1 MAEIIPQATRTTKKG
16 KVVPTTPLQK
26 KAQQNLGAFSTAPAV
41 PFAEAPKDDFSIAA
55 QGRQQADQSRQ
66 LERQPATKLESLG
79 AAIGGITRDAWIAAV
94 AEKGNEE
101 VDPKWDV
108 GTVRDSFRT
117 KYSPDLWDALEQT
130 KNKSQYEALVANTEA
145 EQMRQEAMGDNF
157 WTSLGGSVID
167 PLGVLTGGAYLKGAV
182 MLARAKNIGK
192 YKALAG
198 SALAEGATYG
208 SIEAAK
214 QDSLYGTVVDDK
226 AVATTFLA
234 SSALIFGL
242 SAATMKKATFTKAAG
257 AIKNDSPIGQPQAKL
272 DEASEL
278 IASGRQGLADD
289 AAAQESKLLNE
300 VAEPSM
306 AAKVTDVADEL
317 TLAVPKQVE
326 VPEGSW
332 FTGTTGEL
340 TATRTLDEQIA
351 RQQGKGA
358 NAPEDFVGAGN
369 YIALDP
375 KFSDTYAKGGN
386 IYSIE
391 KPFENPFDL
400 SAKGNAKIYRDLT
413 KQAGSKSAA
422 NKLLQEQGYDAITFV
437 DPRGN
442 KLANMFNAKPVTF
455 FKKGRTAS
463 TEPVTL
469 ELAPKDTALVDAGSA
484 VNVGRQ
490 EVQKDLL
497 IDSASDE
504 ILDIQDLAKQNIDAK
519 RQELGDAFDYVNTKA
534 GKFSALFS
542 NFHRGM
548 QSKSDVIK
556 NFVLATAEDA
566 TGIYRAATTG
576 TAVVKH
582 KFNKLIRNSYSQ
594 VHTEYAAW
602 AKRKGYQFN
611 AGRLTGKAEEE
622 FNAALRVEMEA
633 RDRLNGATPDEIKLA
648 DAERW
653 SNTDPE
659 VRRAA
664 DLLDKGN
671 ADAVDI
677 MIKSG
682 VEGAEGLKG
691 RRGYVPRRL
700 NGQKLAELARTNPK
714 AFKAFKDGY
723 AQRMFD
729 SIVATQKELIA
740 QGEKGIRLM
749 TLSKATTISDGMVD
763 RAIKRAAGLEQST
776 IALFDRAA
784 RDEIESILKA
794 AGADEAEV
802 RYTFNLLDKRL
813 GRGTSSNRLKG
824 RIDIDIHTPDP
835 SGINFTE
842 FYDNDLSRLF
852 SSYSEEISGRAAL
865 ARVGIKNDNYFSNVM
880 NAAVNQGATA
890 EDIQVAKDIYAQML
904 GRPLKG
910 QNENK
915 FVHFM
920 TNLNPLQTLGQV
932 GFAQASES
940 SLALSRLG
948 VGTVLKTI
956 PALAKLLV
964 GVRKNVLNESD
975 TLLLKDLE
983 ALNGPIGE
991 EWRVFKP
998 STEVMEQLNSSGEI
1012 ARMTDRILKAGQQVN
1027 GYISFMHQ
1035 VMEAQLKAIAVGA
1048 SRRFAQEIKAGVL
1061 TKRLA
1066 DAGFTEGSMKR
1077 IKSQFDAH
1085 AEYRNGEL
1093 YNMNLSKWNPDDAFD
1108 FTTNIERLSGQL
1120 IQRDFVGE
1128 TASWMHGDMGRLF
1141 LSLRGY
1147 SVKAFNKQLVRN
1159 VQIADAVTAQ
1169 AFIYGT
1175 AFSTASYIA
1184 KAHVVSLGRDDR
1196 DEFLEER
1203 LTGAALAQGVI
1214 GYVGLGA
1221 FGAELLRPLASWA
1234 GEAGEAGAVR
1244 SAGNVV
1250 VAALPGLA
1258 PLDRALT
1265 LIGNVGTTTGSTIRG
1280 SDSNDWTASRT
1291 RQAVGTIAGNSLFVA
1306 LPLNLA
1312 VDDE

>member
-1 MAEIIPQATRTTKKG
+1 MAEILPQATRTTKKG
-16 KVVPTTPLQK
+16 KVVGTTSLQK
-26 KAQQNLGAFSTAPAV
+26 KAMQNIDAFSTAPAV
-41 PFAEAPKDDFSIAA
+41 PFAEQPAESNSIAK
-55 QGRQQADQSRQ
+55 QGRAESVQAKQ
-66 LERQPATKLESLG
+66 LERVPATKLESFG
-79 AAIGGITRDAWIAAV
+79 AAIGGITRDAWVAAT
-94 AEKGNEE
+94 AETGNTDR
-101 VDPKWDV
+101 DPSWDV
-108 GTVRDSFRT
+108 GTVRDSFRK
-117 KYSPDLWDALEQT
+117 KYSPDMWDALEQT
-130 KNKSQYEALVANTEA
+130 KNKSQYDALIANTDA
-145 EQMRQEAMGDNF
+145 ENMRQEAIGDNF
-157 WTSLGGSVID
+157 WTSMGGSVVD
-167 PLGVLTGGAYLKGAV
+167 PLGVLTGGTYLKGAV
-182 MLARAKNIGK
+182 TLARAKNIGK

-208 SIEAAK
+208 GIEALK
-214 QDSLYGTVVDDK
+214 QEQLYGQVVDEK
-226 AVATTFLA
+226 SVATTFLA

-242 SAATMKKATFTKAAG
+242 SAATMRKATFTKAAG
-257 AIKNDSPIGQPQAKL
+257 AIKNDAPIGQPQSQV
-272 DEASEL
+272 DEAVEL
-278 IASGRQGLADD
+278 IISGRQGLADD

-300 VAEPSM
+300 PDAPIPK
-306 AAKVTDVADEL
+306 AQALVTDAPDEL
-317 TLAVPKQVE
+317 IITY
-326 VPEGSW
+326 PEYKDPD
-332 FTGTTGEL
+332 FATVTTKAGTAL
-340 TATRTLDEQIA
+340 RAAIDPQLNAIA
-351 RQQGKGA
+351 
-358 NAPEDFVGAGN
+358 DAG
-369 YIALDP
+369 
-375 KFSDTYAKGGN
+375 
-386 IYSIE
+386 
-391 KPFENPFDL
+391 
-400 SAKGNAKIYRDLT
+400 
-413 KQAGSKSAA
+413 SAA
-422 NKLLQEQGYDAITFV
+422 NK
-437 DPRGN
+437 
-442 KLANMFNAKPVTF
+442 
-455 FKKGRTAS
+455 
-463 TEPVTL
+463 
-469 ELAPKDTALVDAGSA
+469 
-484 VNVGRQ
+484 GRQ

-519 RQELGDAFDYVNTKA
+519 REELGKDFDFVNTPM

-542 NFHRGM
+542 NFHRGL

-556 NFVLATAEDA
+556 NFVLATGEDS
-566 TGIYRAATTG
+566 TGIYRPATTG

-582 KFNKLIRNSYSQ
+582 KFNKIIRDSYSH
-594 VHTEYAAW
+594 VHTEFAAW
-602 AKRKGYQFN
+602 AKRNGEMFTS
-611 AGRLTGKAEEE
+611 GRLTGKAEQE
-622 FNAALRVEMEA
+622 FNALLRTEMEA
-633 RDRLNGATPDEIKLA
+633 RDRLNGLSEAEIKAADEIRWQNI
-648 DAERW
+648 DA
-653 SNTDPE
+653 E

-682 VEGAEGLKG
+682 VDGAEGLKG
-691 RRGYVPRRL
+691 RRGYVPRRM
-700 NGQKLAELARTNPK
+700 NGQKIAELARTDT
-714 AFKAFKDGY
+714 AMFKLFKQSY
-723 AQRMFD
+723 AQRMFE
-729 SIVATQKELIA
+729 SILSKQKELIA
-740 QGEKGIRLM
+740 QGEQGIRLM
-749 TLSKATTISDGMVD
+749 TLSKATTISDGMID
-763 RAIKRAAGLEQST
+763 RAIKRAAGLEQSS

-802 RYTFNLLDKRL
+802 RYTFDLLDKRL
-813 GRGTSSNRLKG
+813 GQGTSSNRLKG
-824 RIDIDIHTPDP
+824 RIDIDIHTPDIN
-835 SGINFTE
+835 GINFTE

-865 ARVGIKNDNYFSNVM
+865 ARVGIKNDNNFSNIL
-880 NAAVNQGATA
+880 NAAANQGATG
-890 EDIQVAKDIYAQML
+890 EDIQVARDIYSQLL

-915 FVHFM
+915 FVHFL
-920 TNLNPLQTLGQV
+920 TNINPLQTLGQV

-964 GVRKNVLNESD
+964 GVRTGVLNESD
-975 TLLLKDLE
+975 TILLKDLE

-998 STEVMEQLNSSGEI
+998 STEVMEHLNSSGEI
-1012 ARMTDRILKAGQQVN
+1012 ARVTDRLLKAGQQVN

-1048 SRRFAQEIKAGVL
+1048 SRRFADEIKAGVL

-1066 DAGFTEGSMKR
+1066 DAGFTERSMKS

-1128 TASWMHGDMGRLF
+1128 TATWMHGDMGRLF

-1159 VQIADAVTAQ
+1159 VKIADAVTAQ

-1196 DEFLEER
+1196 EEFLKER

-1265 LIGNVGTTTGSTIRG
+1265 FVGNVGTTAGSTLRG
-1280 SDSNDWTASRT
+1280 SDSNDWTAART
-1291 RQAVGTIAGNSLFVA
+1291 RQAVGTFGGNSLLVA
-1306 LPLNLA
+1306 LPLNIA